1 MKVALG
7 PVQRTSSI
15 GVPEEDFGV
24 GLVSVPVECPNKG
37 RAGAKTPGKALR
49 ESAKCT
55 HPLVFLRD
63 TSGKGEDDVLDPL
76 PGVVMTRKKRP
87 GIDLS
92 TSRDSAWNL
101 AKDGHR

>member
-55 HPLVFLRD
+55 PVSYTHL
-63 TSGKGEDDVLDPL
+63 DVY
-76 PGVVMTRKKRP
+76 KRQSQLW
-87 GIDLS
+87 GY
-92 TSRDSAWNL
+92 
-101 AKDGHR
+101 AKVLTDM